1 MTHPARSTEFTDPET
16 ISYTPAPVAATQT
29 RSVGHAAE
37 ILRRG
42 GLVAFPTETVY
53 GLGADA
59 ENAEAVR
66 RVFEVK
72 QRPVTHPLIVH
83 LADPGQLGDW
93 VTEISGPARV
103 LAEWFW
109 PGPLTLVLP
118 RGPRVPPVVTGGCD
132 TVAVRVPQHRVA
144 LQLLT
149 AFGGAIA
156 APSANRFGAVSCTS
170 AEHVADELG
179 PAVDLI
185 LDGGPCP
192 VGIESTIIDVT
203 GDEPIL
209 LRPGAV
215 GVDDLARALGRPIH
229 TATSSPGRRAPG
241 QHPSHYSPR
250 ARVILVEESEVVDEA
265 RRQQSHG
272 RRIGV
277 LRPPATTA
285 STITGNALVIEVPTA
300 LGDYARD
307 LYRLLREF
315 DRHDCEV
322 VIASL
327 PTRAGVGL
335 AIADRLTRASAPRPA
350 GTASTSIC
358 AEKEKNRVSD
368 ANRSQPT
375 TCATQFT

>member
-1 MTHPARSTEFTDPET
+1 MTHTGRSTKFATPGT
-16 ISYTPAPVAATQT
+16 ISHAATAARPASAQAPGGV
-29 RSVGHAAE
+29 RGAAE

-42 GLVAFPTETVY
+42 GLVVFPTETVY

-66 RVFEVK
+66 RVFAVK
-72 QRPVTHPLIVH
+72 QRPETHPLIVH
-83 LADPGQLGDW
+83 LADAGQLGDW
-93 VTEISGPARV
+93 VTGIPGYARV
-103 LAEWFW
+103 LAERFW

-118 RGPRVPPVVTGGCD
+118 RSPRIPSVVTGGCD
-132 TVAVRVPQHRVA
+132 TVAVRVPHHPVA
-144 LQLLT
+144 QRLLT

-156 APSANRFGAVSCTS
+156 APSANRFGALSCTS

-179 PAVDLI
+179 PDVDLI

-215 GVDDLARALGRPIH
+215 GVDDLAQALGRPIR
-229 TATSSPGRRAPG
+229 TTRPSPGHRAPG
-241 QHPSHYSPR
+241 QHPSHYAPR
-250 ARVILVEESEVVDEA
+250 ARVVLVEEHEIVAEA
-265 RRQQSHG
+265 HRQQSHG
-272 RRIGV
+272 RRVGV
-277 LRPPATTA
+277 LRPPAGTSTTNG
-285 STITGNALVIEVPTA
+285 SALEIEVPTA
-300 LGDYARD
+300 IGDYARD

-315 DRHDCEV
+315 DRHNCEV

-327 PTRAGVGL
+327 PARAGVGL

-350 GTASTSIC
+350 GTASTSTC
-358 AEKEKNRVSD
+358 AE
-368 ANRSQPT
+368 
-375 TCATQFT
+375 

>member
-1 MTHPARSTEFTDPET
+1 MTHTARPTTFTGPGT
-16 ISYTPAPVAATQT
+16 ISPAAAARPAPAQVQGVV
-29 RSVGHAAE
+29 RGAAE

-72 QRPVTHPLIVH
+72 RRPVTHPLIVH
-83 LADPGQLGDW
+83 LADSGQLGDW
-93 VTEISGPARV
+93 VTGTPGYARV

-118 RGPRVPPVVTGGCD
+118 RSPRIPSVVTGGCD
-132 TVAVRVPQHRVA
+132 TVAVRVPHHPVA
-144 LQLLT
+144 QRLLT

-185 LDGGPCP
+185 LDSGPCP

-215 GVDDLARALGRPIH
+215 GVDDLARALGRPIR
-229 TATSSPGRRAPG
+229 TTTPLPGHRAPG
-241 QHPSHYSPR
+241 QHPSHYAPR
-250 ARVILVEESEVVDEA
+250 ARVVLVEESEIVAEA
-265 RRQQSHG
+265 DRQQSHG
-272 RRIGV
+272 LRVGV
-277 LRPPATTA
+277 LRPPASTA
-285 STITGNALVIEVPTA
+285 SITIDSALVIDVPTA
-300 LGDYARD
+300 IGDYARD

-327 PTRAGVGL
+327 PTPAGVGL

-350 GTASTSIC
+350 GTASTSTC
-358 AEKEKNRVSD
+358 AE
-368 ANRSQPT
+368 
-375 TCATQFT
+375 